1 MIYVPTKAR
10 AQASGFG
17 FQKLQA
23 GPKAASSQAQGPA
36 WPGFFW
42 PGLARLLALGP
53 EPAPHYAFH
62 SSMRIRRCLATK
74 IRKILAFVLTPALNN
89 AEQPECDNNVTCILI
104 IHRNADM

>member
-10 AQASGFG
+10 AQAGGFG

-42 PGLARLLALGP
+42 PGLAWLLALG
-53 EPAPHYAFH
+53 
-62 SSMRIRRCLATK
+62 RIRHI
-74 IRKILAFVLTPALNN
+74 IRFMKRGVEFP
-89 AEQPECDNNVTCILI
+89 
-104 IHRNADM
+104 